1 MKQTVFYLRR
11 GHRPCRGQS
20 TTSTGFVALR
30 GARMRQNE
38 LEAKCFKNQ
47 SDSLQH

>member
-1 MKQTVFYLRR
+1 MKQAVFYLRR
-11 GHRPCRGQS
+11 GHRPCLGQS

-30 GARMRQNE
+30 GAQMRQNE